1 MKTLAC
7 AWCISSAFGDR
18 AFNWAYLILIIAPF
32 LVFTAIAA
40 ALAWQ
45 AGIRP
50 RTIVQRLT
58 RRHASLP
65 HKETT

>member
-18 AFNWAYLILIIAPF
+18 TFNWPYLSLIVAPF
-32 LVFTAIAA
+32 LVVAVIAA
-40 ALAWQ
+40 VVAWQ

-50 RTIVQRLT
+50 RTLVQRLT
-58 RRHASLP
+58 RRHEPPP

>member
-18 AFNWAYLILIIAPF
+18 TFNWAYLILIIAPF
-32 LVFTAIAA
+32 LVVAAIAA

-58 RRHASLP
+58 RRHEPLP